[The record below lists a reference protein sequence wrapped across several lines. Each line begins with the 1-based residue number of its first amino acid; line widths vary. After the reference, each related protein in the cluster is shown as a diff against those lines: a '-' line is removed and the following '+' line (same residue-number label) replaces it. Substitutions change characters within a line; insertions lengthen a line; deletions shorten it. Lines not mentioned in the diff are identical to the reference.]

1 MNWEAVVDK
10 YIASVVTGQRP
21 ANVYERLAVDRYL
34 DDQRNGPKRGLRFD
48 KQKALKFLRFSQIC
62 KHVEGH
68 LAGEAVELEGWQ
80 AFIGWNVFG
89 WYKKVEMYGKERWV
103 RRFNEAYVDI
113 ARKNGKTTFA
123 AIIALFLAMVDGEA
137 GAQVYTAGTKM
148 EQAKICYDAA
158 TDMAKGEKHLAKH
171 VKPRTNALLI
181 PSTRSSIK
189 PIPADSKKLDGL
201 NVHGSIV
208 DEYHAH
214 PDAGLWS
221 VLRTGMGARRNPLQ
235 FTITTAGFNK
245 QGACF
250 QYRGVC
256 MDILKGIKK
265 DDSIF
270 AIIYTLDREDNW
282 DDPEVWVKANPNLEV
297 SVTMDSLKTGYQR
310 AINDKTYEVE
320 FKTKNLNTWV
330 DAAKVWIPDAVWMKG
345 QDQPPIEQHYGHDC
359 YAGLDLAASEDF
371 NALVLVFPY
380 EKDHTVHYDVY
391 PFFWIPEAKLA
402 DRRENI
408 HYRGWESDG
417 YLSVT
422 AGNLV
427 DDNTIKHQVAE
438 ILKPFNLKGLA
449 FDRFKA
455 THGVIQYLLELEL
468 SLIEFGQ
475 GFVSM
480 DQPTQEI
487 YKMAYQERLHHGANP
502 ILRWMAGNVVIKM
515 NEAGA
520 IKMDKAKS
528 KDKIDG
534 MVALAMALG
543 IATMPQEETES
554 IYAQMAREQISQ
566 GTDVKA

>member
-1 MNWEAVVDK
+1 MNWEAAIDK
-10 YIASVVTGQRP
+10 YIADVVTGQRIT
-21 ANVYERLAVDRYL
+21 NVYEKLAIDRYL
-34 DDQRNGPKRGLRFD
+34 DDLRNGKHRGLKFD
-48 KQKALKFLRFSQIC
+48 KKKALKFLKFSQIC

-68 LAGEAVELEGWQ
+68 LAGENVMLEPWQ
-80 AFIGWNVFG
+80 AFIAWNVFG
-89 WYKKVEMYGKERWV
+89 WYKQVEMYGKKQWV
-103 RRFNEAYVDI
+103 RRFNEAYIDI

-148 EQAKICYDAA
+148 EQAKICYEAA
-158 TDMAKGEKHLAKH
+158 TDMAKGQQHLAAM

-181 PSTRSSIK
+181 PATRSSIK

-214 PDAGLWS
+214 PDSGLWS

-245 QGACF
+245 QGPCY
-250 QYRGVC
+250 QYRNVC

-270 AIIYTLDREDNW
+270 TVIFTLDRDDKW
-282 DDPEVWVKANPNLEV
+282 DDPAVWEKANPNLEV
-297 SVTMDSLKTGYQR
+297 SVTHDSLKTGYQR
-310 AINDKTYEVE
+310 AVNDKTYEVE
-320 FKTKNLNTWV
+320 FKTKNLNMWV
-330 DAAKVWIPDAVWMKG
+330 DAAEVWIPDQTWLNEQELPPIDQMKG
-345 QDQPPIEQHYGHDC
+345 KAC

-371 NALVLVFPY
+371 NALVLAFPFDDQDQVKY
-380 EKDHTVHYDVY
+380 YIY
-391 PFFWIPEAKLA
+391 PFFWIPEAKLQ
-402 DRRENI
+402 DRRDSI
-408 HYRGWESDG
+408 HYKDWEDSG
-417 YLSVT
+417 YLT
-422 AGNLV
+422 ITKGNLV
-427 DDNTIKHQVAE
+427 DDNTIKAEVAE
-438 ILKPFNLKGLA
+438 ILKDYDLKWLA

-455 THGVIQYLLELEL
+455 THGVVQYLSELEL
-468 SLIEFGQ
+468 PLMEFGQ

-487 YKMAYQERLHHGANP
+487 YKMAYQKRLIHGNNP

-543 IATMPQEETES
+543 VATQPAEDNES
-554 IYAQMAREQISQ
+554 IYAKLAKEQMSQ
-566 GTDVKA
+566 SDAT